1 MSAATLPTPAA
12 AATPGTELDAFVE
25 LMLRLRP
32 GRAAYLDG
40 VTWEEYDRV
49 DRKRDELRPNVKVTY
64 DRGGLEVMTTSYAH
78 DHASE
83 RLNDIV
89 KLVGLELDVPFEPAG
104 RTTFRRE
111 DVERG
116 LEPDKCYYIQN
127 VTALAGVREID
138 LTLHPPPDLAVEVE
152 HTRSSLPKQ
161 PVYAALGVPEVW
173 RFDGVTVTFLVLQPG
188 GGYQPQPA
196 SRAFP
201 VVMSADVTRLVLMA
215 AATHNAF
222 LRAVQS
228 WARTLVPPQP

>member
-89 KLVGLELDVPFEPAG
+89 KLVGLELDVSFEPAG

-116 LEPDKCYYIQN
+116 LEPDQCYYIQN

-173 RFDGVTVTFLVLQPG
+173 RFDGVNVIFLVLQPG
-188 GGYQPQPA
+188 GGYQPQPT

-201 VVMSADVTRLVLMA
+201 VVMSADVTGLVLMA

-222 LRAVQS
+222 LRAVQA
-228 WARTLVPPQP
+228 WARTLLPPQP

>member
-1 MSAATLPTPAA
+1 MSTVTLPTPAPA
-12 AATPGTELDAFVE
+12 APGTELDAFVE

-32 GRAAYLDG
+32 GKAAYLDG
-40 VTWEEYDRV
+40 VTWDEYAQFDR
-49 DRKRDELRPNVKVTY
+49 RRDELRPNVKLTY

-89 KLVGLELDVPFEPAG
+89 KQVGLELDVPFEPAG

-116 LEPDKCYYIQN
+116 LEPDQCYYVQN
-127 VTALAGVREID
+127 VTALTGVREID
-138 LTLHPPPDLAVEVE
+138 LTVHPPPDLAVEVE

-161 PVYAALGVPEVW
+161 PIYAALGVPEVW
-173 RFDGVTVTFLVLQPG
+173 RFDGVAVTFLILQPG
-188 GGYQPQPA
+188 GGYQPQPT

-201 VVMSADVTRLVLMA
+201 VVTSADVTRLVLMA

-222 LRAVQS
+222 LRAVQA
-228 WARTLVPPQP
+228 WVRTLAPQQP